1 MIVCRIGFH
10 WPSWFIICSR
20 NSDAI
25 RGKMGKGKKN
35 KNTVSF
41 GSAHRPNREQQTD
54 LSTAG
59 KAIPLGSAKIHGVI
73 FLDSGFN
80 GRYVASMVFS

>member
-1 MIVCRIGFH
+1 M
-10 WPSWFIICSR
+10 
-20 NSDAI
+20 
-25 RGKMGKGKKN
+25 
-35 KNTVSF
+35 SF
-41 GSAHRPNREQQTD
+41 GPAHRPNREQQTD